1 VLLSII
7 ALTTMVYAQQ
17 PPQGTS
23 GGGAFWRQGGNIG
36 GPGAPNIFGT
46 ATTNNNPIYTQTNGV
61 NRMKINGS
69 LPYVVNT
76 YPGVRDGYLLL
87 GYSGTFA
94 APLFNGATN
103 GAYSQ
108 LHLNGFDGTFV
119 QTGGYRPWMK
129 TGITLTDNN
138 DLSYFGLRSVALDVT
153 ETVINWS
160 DNAGSGSGPD
170 ELTFRFTSGGGSTA
184 IGALNIDTDVD
195 GLHIAR
201 FTATGN
207 FGLGNTFGVGN
218 PIYVSPQ
225 SLGHYSLSNLRS
237 VWQQFTNRDTGVGTG
252 TAETANDGLRL
263 GIIGN
268 ANALVNGTAAL
279 YNQENRHLLFS
290 TNANTNTMNVLSGAT
305 QERMRITA
313 VGTPTNLAAG
323 GFGVNNPAGIA
334 ANITRVA
341 VSHNPSQPVTRPMS
355 LLHLGYNTGLAS
367 FVPGST
373 DGWRSWMD
381 I

>member
-1 VLLSII
+1 MKKRIFIWLSCFGSL
-7 ALTTMVYAQQ
+7 AYSQQNPTPNPATDPTTGLPAPQKGQYAW
-17 PPQGTS
+17 
-23 GGGAFWRQGGNIG
+23 FRGGNL
-36 GPGAPNIFGT
+36 GAGNPAGTNNIFGT
-46 ATTNNNPIYTQTNGV
+46 LWNSPIYTVTNGV
-61 NRMKINGS
+61 NRMKLNGS

-94 APLFNGATN
+94 APLFNGATS

-119 QTGGYRPWMK
+119 PTGGYRPWMK

-153 ETVINWS
+153 ETAINWS

-218 PIYVSPQ
+218 PVYVSPQ
-225 SLGHYSLSNLRS
+225 SLGHS
-237 VWQQFTNRDTGVGTG
+237 
-252 TAETANDGLRL
+252 A
-263 GIIGN
+263 
-268 ANALVNGTAAL
+268 
-279 YNQENRHLLFS
+279 
-290 TNANTNTMNVLSGAT
+290 
-305 QERMRITA
+305 
-313 VGTPTNLAAG
+313 
-323 GFGVNNPAGIA
+323 
-334 ANITRVA
+334 
-341 VSHNPSQPVTRPMS
+341 
-355 LLHLGYNTGLAS
+355 
-367 FVPGST
+367 
-373 DGWRSWMD
+373 
-381 I
+381 